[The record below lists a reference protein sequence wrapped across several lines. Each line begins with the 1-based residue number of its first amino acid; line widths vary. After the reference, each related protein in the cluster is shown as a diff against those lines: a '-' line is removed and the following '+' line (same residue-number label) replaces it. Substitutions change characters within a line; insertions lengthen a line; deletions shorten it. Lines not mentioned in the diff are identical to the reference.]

1 MLTTFWLRL
10 GKWLG
15 KLLLL
20 LIALGLL
27 GWALAT
33 GWYAWQHRGPVSA
46 REQIP
51 DGEAAMT
58 RDTIQT
64 AIKIVDQHRENTRYL
79 RDAHAKARGCVKA
92 EVEVLAT
99 STQPC
104 ARGCSPRR
112 VKPGKR

>member
-15 KLLLL
+15 KLLLI

-46 REQIP
+46 QEQIP
-51 DGEAAMT
+51 ADRKST
-58 RDTIQT
+58 RLNSS
-64 AIKIVDQHRENTRYL
+64 HR
-79 RDAHAKARGCVKA
+79 C
-92 EVEVLAT
+92 T
-99 STQPC
+99 SRMPSS
-104 ARGCSPRR
+104 A
-112 VKPGKR
+112 

>member
-20 LIALGLL
+20 LVALGLL
-27 GWALAT
+27 GWALAS

-64 AIKIVDQHRENTRYL
+64 AIRIVDQHRE
-79 RDAHAKARGCVKA
+79 
-92 EVEVLAT
+92 
-99 STQPC
+99 
-104 ARGCSPRR
+104 
-112 VKPGKR
+112 